1 MHSARTATC
10 GQLSSA
16 ATGCFRRHRP
26 KSSRTQLTGRYA
38 VVSCTCAMTCPSE
51 AITYRSAWG
60 PLAYVSCDG
69 VEIQMARLEPSGC
82 GSTRDRMYPAG
93 PVHNTFPL
101 RQATTVTGWETFP
114 PFVTASDPSQQNP
127 STRTLSWA
135 RRVPSAL

>member
-1 MHSARTATC
+1 
-10 GQLSSA
+10 
-16 ATGCFRRHRP
+16 
-26 KSSRTQLTGRYA
+26 
-38 VVSCTCAMTCPSE
+38 MTCPSE

-135 RRVPSAL
+135 RRVPSALKIADPGLAWATLVSDMYSPSGEATT